1 MESRSLLPHA
11 SAKELSPQERTGH
24 TFRRSCNRKG
34 RNLLKIR
41 LIACTLLL
49 VAKPLWGAETDP
61 CSTESSVSDV
71 HFSLALKDGRT
82 VFQEGET
89 IPLVLAF
96 TSTTKN
102 RYWADVRNYDRSGRL
117 EIERYCVE
125 PEGPDP
131 LASYFRFGSIGGGLG
146 TTHALDATPLTAEAE
161 LNEWRSPGPGR
172 YKVYAISYRVW
183 RPPDPNEQTIHG
195 RISEKVRSNTVEFV
209 VRPATTKWQREQLQ
223 SATQTLLGQSSPDD
237 VRRAAR
243 RLHFLNT
250 KDSTKQL
257 AKLFS
262 GLNEQPGGWDFMFGL
277 YGSPYRQLAI
287 DSMRAEFAAPDHA
300 ITSEFLQTLVG
311 LEESADPSWDPPPRG
326 SSPEAAQTF
335 WRRRKAH
342 TGELMGAEM
351 QSVVAALPRKT
362 PSARAL
368 TLHGLLVAGGDDPEF
383 TDLIRPALIASW
395 KDLPIST
402 QEDLIQYRWPLIAG
416 PEMLPILRRILTD
429 PPPPAHTTP
438 AMQRD
443 AVLLHIN
450 ELDPALGR
458 TLILRELE
466 NVNAQPSLKTI
477 ELLPPEDIA
486 VALKSVV
493 DRIARNN
500 AREVDYEL
508 LDRYADA
515 SVLPL
520 VQSLFEQQP
529 GIRACQPHLFRYF
542 LRVDPMYGASQ
553 VDAALKAR
561 KETRCYAHLLQMLG
575 DRLPPAQQSAIEA
588 LDDPDPELVQDAVLS
603 LGFWGSADAESALW
617 SRLQRF
623 HQEWEGRADHL
634 RKTPDYQSPGSRG
647 AGLEEG
653 LVYAIGRGTNWIC
666 PPDKLARLED
676 LVWTNN
682 QHQQIESWIKAW
694 KEGPALIGTSWF
706 PEDRPT
712 FSVLQYGALNEDQLA
727 AKLTQFPRGT
737 QLLWQFWQP
746 GEIAPPVTMA
756 KQEAV
761 YERMRAVAEKHGIT
775 LGRANHP

>member
-1 MESRSLLPHA
+1 
-11 SAKELSPQERTGH
+11 
-24 TFRRSCNRKG
+24 
-34 RNLLKIR
+34 
-41 LIACTLLL
+41 
-49 VAKPLWGAETDP
+49 
-61 CSTESSVSDV
+61 
-71 HFSLALKDGRT
+71 LALKDGRE

-89 IPLVLAF
+89 IGLVLSF

-131 LASYFRFGSIGGGLG
+131 LAAYFRFGAVGGGLG
-146 TTHALDATPLTAEAE
+146 TTHALDATPFTAEAE

-172 YKVYAISYRVW
+172 YRVYAISYRVW
-183 RPPDPNEQTIHG
+183 RPPDPNEQTIYGH
-195 RISEKVRSNTVEFV
+195 IAETVRSNAVEFI
-209 VRPATTKWQREQLQ
+209 VRPATAKWQREQLQ
-223 SATQTLLGQSSPDD
+223 NATETLLGQTSPDD
-237 VRRAAR
+237 ARRAAR
-243 RLHFLNT
+243 GLRFLNT
-250 KDSTKQL
+250 KDSTRQL
-257 AKLFS
+257 AKLFW
-262 GLNEQPGGWDFMFGL
+262 GLNQQPGGWDLMFGL

-287 DSMRAEFAAPDHA
+287 DSMRAEFAVPDHA
-300 ITSEFLQTLVG
+300 ITNEFLQTLVG
-311 LEESADPSWDPPPRG
+311 LEESADPSWDLPAADP
-326 SSPEAAQTF
+326 SHPEAVQAF
-335 WRRRKAH
+335 WRRRQAH
-342 TGELMGAEM
+342 TRDLMKAEM
-351 QSVVAALPRKT
+351 QSVAAALPHKT
-362 PSARAL
+362 ARARAL
-368 TLHGLLVAGGDDPEF
+368 TLHGLLMQAGDDPELSQ
-383 TDLIRPALIASW
+383 LIRPALIAAW

-429 PPPPAHTTP
+429 PPQPAHTTL

-466 NVNAQPSLKTI
+466 NVNAQPSMKTI

-515 SVLPL
+515 SALPL
-520 VQSLFEQQP
+520 VRPVFEQEP
-529 GIRACQPHLFRYF
+529 GIQACQPRLLRYV
-542 LRVDPMYGASQ
+542 LRVDPTYGATQ
-553 VDAALKAR
+553 VNAALKA
-561 KETRCYAHLLQMLG
+561 KNEAHCHVQFQSLG
-575 DRLPPAQQSAIEA
+575 DRLPPAQQSAIDA

-603 LGFWGSADAESALW
+603 LGFWGTADAESALW
-617 SRLQRF
+617 ARLERF
-623 HQEWEGRADHL
+623 HQEWAGRAEQL
-634 RKTPDYQSPGSRG
+634 RVTPDYQSPGSRG

-666 PPDKLARLED
+666 PPDKLARLEE
-676 LVWTNN
+676 LVWTNH
-682 QHQQIESWIKAW
+682 QRQQIESWIKAW
-694 KEGPALIGTSWF
+694 KGSPTLIGTSWF
-706 PEDRPT
+706 PEERPT
-712 FSVLQYGALNEDQLA
+712 FSVLQYGGFTEDQLV

-737 QLLWQFWQP
+737 QLLWEFWQP

-775 LGRANHP
+775 LGKANHP